1 MTFVHNA
8 PDDFAR
14 EAVEGLAAAY
24 PEHLVAVTGGAVR
37 ATASPD
43 GEVCVVLGGGSGH
56 YPAFAGWVGRG
67 FAHGA
72 ACGNTFAS
80 PPATHIANVARTAQQ
95 GGGVVLG
102 FGNYAGDVLH
112 FGQAAEIL
120 RAEGHDVRIVAV
132 ADDVAS
138 APADQASTR
147 RGVAGD
153 LVVFKCLAAAAAE
166 GMDLDDVERVG
177 RLADSRTRS
186 FGVAF
191 TGCTLPGAGEPLFTV
206 ANGRLGLGLG
216 IHGEPGLGEGDL
228 VTADELADLLLDR
241 VLADFGPDRP
251 GDRVAVLVNG
261 LGSTTHE
268 ELFVLYRRLAARLAE
283 TGLTPVGPEVGEL
296 VTSLD
301 MAGVSL
307 TLTVLDDELER
318 LWLAPA
324 DTPAFRR
331 GSPAQAR
338 RREVRE
344 GTGAAVASG
353 QGSPES
359 RYAAQQLVVALAA
372 VRDAIG
378 REAGRLGDI
387 DAVAGDGD
395 HGIGMSRGT
404 AAAVDRAT
412 GAVESGTGLGGAL
425 SAAGLGWS
433 EAAGGTSGALWGG
446 ALAAAA
452 ASLGDER
459 APGPQ
464 ELVAAVEAAVDA
476 VARLGGARVGDK
488 TMLDAARP
496 FADTLAGRV
505 AAGDTAAE
513 ALAAAVAAARR
524 AADATADLVARLGRA
539 KTHGDHSLGTPDAGA
554 VSFALVAATAAQA
567 WPTTTNTVT
576 PQAVSQEIRS

>member
-37 ATASPD
+37 ATSSPD

-67 FAHGA
+67 FAHAA

-138 APADQASTR
+138 APTDQASTR

-166 GMDLDDVERVG
+166 GMGLDDVERVG

-206 ANGRLGLGLG
+206 ATGRLGLGLG

-241 VLADFGPDRP
+241 ILVDFGPDRP

-268 ELFVLYRRLAARLAE
+268 ELFVLYRRLAAHLAE
-283 TGLTPVGPEVGEL
+283 KGLTPVGPEVGEL

-331 GSPAQAR
+331 GSPAQAP

-344 GTGAAVASG
+344 DSGAAVASG
-353 QGSPES
+353 HGSPES

-404 AAAVDRAT
+404 AAAADRAT

-464 ELVAAVEAAVDA
+464 ELVAAVEAAVA
-476 VARLGGARVGDK
+476 ALARLGGARVGDK

-496 FADTLAGRV
+496 FADTLADRV

-513 ALAAAVAAARR
+513 ALAAAVAAAGR

-554 VSFALVAATAAQA
+554 VSFALVAATAARA

-576 PQAVSQEIRS
+576 PQAVAQESTS